1 MFKRNARFA
10 VKKPVPEIGDE
21 NTPMP
26 EVYKFYEYWINFESW
41 RDFTGVG
48 AEHKIDDTMSRDER
62 RYYAK
67 ENEAN
72 EKKLKKKEM
81 ARLINMVMM
90 AEKFDPRIAA
100 DKEKKKAA
108 KEAEKDAKEAST
120 KQRAEL
126 DAASKAWAQAQEDQ
140 AKEALPKTKEEKE
153 KIKKK
158 ASTARNTLRKLLR
171 LTAAAGHGSGEYGV
185 ATEADVEVLCANCEL
200 EELNVLVAALGG
212 DPAVKDPTLLQ
223 MGGAGDVAAMV
234 ERMKGKAG
242 EAGEDER
249 IAKDAKKRETLE
261 AAVSKKK
268 PPTTPNKGGEV
279 VVPDR
284 DWTGEELSAIHA
296 AMQRYPAHLPNRWQL
311 IAYYVN
317 DKILPADGVPPAV
330 MSVGV
335 DEILRAAYTNFGK

>member
-1 MFKRNARFA
+1 M
-10 VKKPVPEIGDE
+10 
-21 NTPMP
+21 
-26 EVYKFYEYWINFESW
+26 
-41 RDFTGVG
+41 
-48 AEHKIDDTMSRDER
+48 
-62 RYYAK
+62 
-67 ENEAN
+67 
-72 EKKLKKKEM
+72 
-81 ARLINMVMM
+81 
-90 AEKFDPRIAA
+90 
-100 DKEKKKAA
+100 
-108 KEAEKDAKEAST
+108 
-120 KQRAEL
+120 
-126 DAASKAWAQAQEDQ
+126 
-140 AKEALPKTKEEKE
+140 
-153 KIKKK
+153 
-158 ASTARNTLRKLLR
+158 RKLLR

-234 ERMKGKAG
+234 ERMKGEAG

-268 PPTTPNKGGEV
+268 QPSTPNKGGEV

-330 MSVGV
+330 MSVGG